1 MPRLKTSN
9 LKEVVISARRQRA
22 TDKAIEKERARKGL
36 VISQRYSVIW
46 KILYAAALD
55 GESSAS
61 VQNLD
66 LDDIK
71 FFENQQLTV
80 ELQYEREQEFEELDT
95 FIKQKKKEITE
106 LLLALG
112 CLKIDLDELSD
123 LDDISLELE
132 PINEWLYKNRNLAFE
147 YDLEVW
153 FGNDLDT
160 VEIVEQ
166 EDLKEFLKDVR
177 DKSRSSKDAGRRKS
191 LTKLG
196 KIIGEVLIA
205 CEDRVRDYA
214 TIEKSVETQELA
226 LQTLE
231 EETAELESKEDY
243 LNGPDI
249 ETKHLIIWDYLEDD
263 SLQKNAGFS
272 SAGLVWFSS
281 RSGQQTME
289 NFEYAV
295 LGLAKTGKNS
305 MAVKCSLPV
314 SDDTE
319 VEIVNSSWGF
329 RATFLSL
336 FDFEMAMNI
345 LGYKV
350 ERKAEVGNVMGLII
364 KW

>member
-22 TDKAIEKERARKGL
+22 TDKAIEKERARKEL
-36 VISQRYSVIW
+36 AISQRYSVIW

-55 GESSAS
+55 GKSGAS

-80 ELQYEREQEFEELDT
+80 ELQYERKQEFEEIDT
-95 FIKQKKKEITE
+95 LIKQKKKEIAT
-106 LLLALG
+106 LSLALG
-112 CLKIDLDELSD
+112 RLKTDFEDMSD
-123 LDDISLELE
+123 LGDGSLELLRKISE
-132 PINEWLYKNRNLAFE
+132 LLRANGDRAPDYTATEESI
-147 YDLEVW
+147 EVH
-153 FGNDLDT
+153 
-160 VEIVEQ
+160 
-166 EDLKEFLKDVR
+166 
-177 DKSRSSKDAGRRKS
+177 
-191 LTKLG
+191 
-196 KIIGEVLIA
+196 
-205 CEDRVRDYA
+205 
-214 TIEKSVETQELA
+214 ELA
-226 LQTLE
+226 LQTLT
-231 EETAELESKEDY
+231 EETAELEASEDY
-243 LNGPDI
+243 SYGAGI
-249 ETKHLIIWDYLEDD
+249 ETTHLINWRYIKSK
-263 SLQKNAGFS
+263 SLQKKTGFS
-272 SAGLVWFSS
+272 SAGLLWFSS

-289 NFEYAV
+289 NFEHAV
-295 LGLAKTGKNS
+295 LGLAKAGKQS

-329 RATFLSL
+329 RTTFLSL